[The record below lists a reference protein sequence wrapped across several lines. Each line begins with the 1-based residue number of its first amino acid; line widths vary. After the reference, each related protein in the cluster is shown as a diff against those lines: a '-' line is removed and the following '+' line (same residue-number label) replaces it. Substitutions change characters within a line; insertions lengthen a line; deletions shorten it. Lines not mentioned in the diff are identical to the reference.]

1 MINIITTLILETI
14 VEKQYVTI
22 YLIIILKFQKNGK
35 IINIKIL
42 VETMKD
48 IQKQWIKPGMEKF
61 LVKIIIMILL
71 YKIKM
76 VLQLQ

>member
-48 IQKQWIKPGMEKF
+48 ILKQWIKLGMEKF